1 MLNENHPKNSRA
13 CLPSVNRQLFHIGSW
28 NSKHSFSCLTSSQ
41 ALLHIGGWNSKHFW
55 LCCLPWPE
63 RWEFKPLDNC
73 HAARGAE
80 HMTVRKR
87 GGEHNV
93 LFCCVLMLMGK
104 TCSLHEPRKVDVF
117 WVGPIARARPI
128 PHITFWPRQQHVTA
142 RGDNM
147 LQPAATTLQ
156 PKF

>member
-1 MLNENHPKNSRA
+1 
-13 CLPSVNRQLFHIGSW
+13 
-28 NSKHSFSCLTSSQ
+28 
-41 ALLHIGGWNSKHFW
+41 
-55 LCCLPWPE
+55 
-63 RWEFKPLDNC
+63 
-73 HAARGAE
+73 
-80 HMTVRKR
+80 MTVRKR

-93 LFCCVLMLMGK
+93 LLCCVLMLMGK

-117 WVGPIARARPI
+117 WVDPIARARPI